1 METST
6 GLNGGERGEER
17 EDASVQRI
25 ALLVTTLS
33 SLLTPMMGSAVN
45 IAMPAIAKTFAMDAV
60 LLSWVASAYLLAA
73 AVFLLPFGRLADI
86 VGRKRIF
93 KIGTVIFSAASLLA
107 GIAPQANVFLFSRL
121 VQGIGAAMIFGTGI
135 AILTSVYPPR
145 RRGWVLGINVAATY
159 TGLSLGPFIGGLL
172 TQHLGWRSVF
182 LLNVPLGALILAAVW
197 LKMPQEWADSRGEPF
212 DWKGSLVYLL
222 MLTAFMLGFTWLPR
236 WSGLALLLAAAG
248 TVPVFMSWEAG
259 HAHPIFQARLIR
271 GNTVFAFSNLA
282 ALVNYSATFAITF
295 LLSLYLQYIKG
306 LTPQAAGL
314 VLVAQPV
321 VMAAFS
327 PLAGKLSD
335 RLEPRLV
342 ASLGMGVSAVGLFL
356 FIWLNSRSGLGF
368 IVPALMLVGFGFA
381 LFSSPNTNAVMGSV
395 EKKHYGVASA
405 TLGTMRMVGQML
417 SMGIATLVF
426 SLFIGKVRIMPD
438 SFPLFLNSMKVS
450 FVIFFILCCCGVF
463 FSLARGRMR

>member
-1 METST
+1 MEDRS
-6 GLNGGERGEER
+6 L
-17 EDASVQRI
+17 QRT

-33 SLLTPMMGSAVN
+33 SLLTPMMASAVN
-45 IAMPAIAKTFAMDAV
+45 IAMPAIARDFAMDAV
-60 LLSWVASAYLLAA
+60 SLSWVASAYLLAA
-73 AVFLLPFGRLADI
+73 AIFLLPFGRLADI

-93 KIGTVIFSAASLLA
+93 KIGTVVFAAASLLA
-107 GIAPQANVFLFSRL
+107 GWSAEANAFLFARL

-135 AILTSVYPPR
+135 AILTSVFPPH

-172 TQHLGWRSVF
+172 TQYLGWRSVF
-182 LLNVPLGALILAAVW
+182 LLNVPLGALILAAIW

-236 WSGLALLLAAAG
+236 WSGLVLLVAAAG
-248 TVPVFMSWEAG
+248 VAPLFVSWEIR
-259 HAHPIFQARLIR
+259 HVHPIFQFRLIR
-271 GNTVFAFSNLA
+271 GNSVFAFSNLA

-306 LTPQAAGL
+306 FTPRAAGL
-314 VLVAQPV
+314 VLIAQPV
-321 VMAAFS
+321 VMAVFS
-327 PLAGKLSD
+327 PLAGRLSD
-335 RLEPRLV
+335 RMEPRLV
-342 ASLGMGVSAVGLFL
+342 ASAGMGLSAAGLFL
-356 FIWLNSRSGLGF
+356 FVWLNSQSGLWY

-395 EKKHYGVASA
+395 EKKYYGVASA

-417 SMGIATLVF
+417 SMAIATLVF
-426 SLFIGKVRIMPD
+426 SLFIGRVRITPAGY
-438 SFPLFLNSMKVS
+438 PLFLTSMRVS
-450 FVIFFILCCCGVF
+450 FLIFFVLCGCGVF
-463 FSLARGRMR
+463 LSLARGRMR

>member
-1 METST
+1 MEDVS
-6 GLNGGERGEER
+6 
-17 EDASVQRI
+17 AQRV

-45 IAMPAIAKTFAMDAV
+45 IAMPAIAKDFAMDAV
-60 LLSWVASAYLLAA
+60 LLSWVASSYLLAA
-73 AVFLLPFGRLADI
+73 AIFLLPFGRLADI
-86 VGRKRIF
+86 VGRKKIF
-93 KIGTVIFSAASLLA
+93 MIGTGVFISASLLA
-107 GIAPQANVFLFSRL
+107 GLAPGTSVFLFARL

-135 AILTSVYPPR
+135 AILTSVYPPH

-159 TGLSLGPFIGGLL
+159 TGLSLGPFVGGLL
-172 TQHLGWRSVF
+172 TQYLGWRSVF
-182 LLNVPLGALILAAVW
+182 LLNVPLGLLVLAAVW

-236 WSGLALLLAAAG
+236 LLGVVLLLAAAG
-248 TVPVFMSWEAG
+248 ALPLFMNWETR
-259 HAHPIFQARLIR
+259 HAHPIFQADLIR

-282 ALVNYSATFAITF
+282 ALINYSATFAITF

-306 LTPQAAGL
+306 FTPRAAGL
-314 VLVAQPV
+314 ILIAQPV
-321 VMAAFS
+321 VMAVFS
-327 PLAGKLSD
+327 PLAGRLSD

-342 ASLGMGVSAVGLFL
+342 ASLGMGVSAAGLFL
-356 FIWLNSRSGLGF
+356 FVWLNSHSGLGF

-395 EKKHYGVASA
+395 EKKYYGVASA
-405 TLGTMRMVGQML
+405 TLATMRMVGQML

-426 SLFIGKVRIMPD
+426 SLFIGKVRIAPAIY
-438 SFPLFLNSMKVS
+438 PLFLNSMRVS
-450 FVIFFILCCCGVF
+450 FVIFFVLCCCGVF
-463 FSLARGRMR
+463 FSLARGRLR

>member
-1 METST
+1 MEDRS
-6 GLNGGERGEER
+6 L
-17 EDASVQRI
+17 QRT

-33 SLLTPMMGSAVN
+33 SLLTPMMASAVN
-45 IAMPAIAKTFAMDAV
+45 IAMPAIARDFAMDAV
-60 LLSWVASAYLLAA
+60 SLSWVASAYLLAA
-73 AVFLLPFGRLADI
+73 AIFLLPFGRLADI

-93 KIGTVIFSAASLLA
+93 KIGTVVFAAASLLA
-107 GIAPQANVFLFSRL
+107 GWSAEANAFLFARL

-135 AILTSVYPPR
+135 AILTSVFPPH

-172 TQHLGWRSVF
+172 TQYLGWRSVF
-182 LLNVPLGALILAAVW
+182 LLNVPLGALILAAIW

-236 WSGLALLLAAAG
+236 WSGLVLLVAAAG
-248 TVPVFMSWEAG
+248 VAPLFVSWEIR
-259 HAHPIFQARLIR
+259 HAHPIFQFRLIR
-271 GNTVFAFSNLA
+271 GNSVFAFSNLA

-306 LTPQAAGL
+306 FTPRAAGL
-314 VLVAQPV
+314 VLIAQPV
-321 VMAAFS
+321 VMAVFS
-327 PLAGKLSD
+327 PLAGRLSD
-335 RLEPRLV
+335 RMEPRLV
-342 ASLGMGVSAVGLFL
+342 ASAGMGLSAAGLFL
-356 FIWLNSRSGLGF
+356 FVWLNSQSGLWY

-395 EKKHYGVASA
+395 EKKYYGVASA

-417 SMGIATLVF
+417 SMAIATLVF
-426 SLFIGKVRIMPD
+426 SLFIGRVRITPAGY
-438 SFPLFLNSMKVS
+438 PLFLTSMRVS
-450 FVIFFILCCCGVF
+450 FLIFFVLCGCGVF
-463 FSLARGRMR
+463 LSLARGRMR

>member
-1 METST
+1 MEDVS
-6 GLNGGERGEER
+6 
-17 EDASVQRI
+17 AQRV

-45 IAMPAIAKTFAMDAV
+45 IAMPAIAKDFAMDAV
-60 LLSWVASAYLLAA
+60 LLSWVASSYLLAA
-73 AVFLLPFGRLADI
+73 AIFLLPFGRLADI
-86 VGRKRIF
+86 VGRKKIF
-93 KIGTVIFSAASLLA
+93 MIGTGVFISASLLA
-107 GIAPQANVFLFSRL
+107 GLAPGTSVFLFARL

-135 AILTSVYPPR
+135 AILTSVYPPH

-159 TGLSLGPFIGGLL
+159 TGLSLGPFVGGLL
-172 TQHLGWRSVF
+172 TQYLGWRSVF
-182 LLNVPLGALILAAVW
+182 LLNVPLGLLVLAAVW

-236 WSGLALLLAAAG
+236 LLGVVLLLAAAG
-248 TVPVFMSWEAG
+248 ALPLFMNWETR
-259 HAHPIFQARLIR
+259 HAHPIFQADLIR

-282 ALVNYSATFAITF
+282 ALINYSATFAITF

-306 LTPQAAGL
+306 FTPRAAGL
-314 VLVAQPV
+314 ILIAQPV
-321 VMAAFS
+321 VMAVFS
-327 PLAGKLSD
+327 PLAGRLSD

-342 ASLGMGVSAVGLFL
+342 ASLGMGVSAAGLFL
-356 FIWLNSRSGLGF
+356 FIWLNSHSGLGF

-395 EKKHYGVASA
+395 EKKYYGVASA
-405 TLGTMRMVGQML
+405 TLATMRMVGQML

-426 SLFIGKVRIMPD
+426 SLFIGKVRIAPAIY
-438 SFPLFLNSMKVS
+438 PLFLNSMRVS
-450 FVIFFILCCCGVF
+450 FVIFFVLCCCGVF
-463 FSLARGRMR
+463 FSLARGRLR